1 MEPATPA
8 CLGAKG
14 SQTRPLCRIVSVRAV
29 VRVYRAGLVAEC
41 EMSSHGLIYLITDP
55 PYPSRR
61 FIILNGTLSTI
72 DNASHNFYMLFD
84 YSAIILLHV

>member
-14 SQTRPLCRIVSVRAV
+14 SQARPLCRTVCLRAV

-41 EMSSHGLIYLITDP
+41 ELCSHGSICLITDP
-55 PYPSRR
+55 QTQMERPYHTQRNV
-61 FIILNGTLSTI
+61 IG
-72 DNASHNFYMLFD
+72 NASHNVYTFFD
-84 YSAIILLHV
+84 YSAFILLHV